1 MSQFSRYTGFVG
13 RLAPTQAASRGQS
26 DSRGVDVVIK
36 GWRPGLRKVQLTKT
50 FRAGGVRLSEAS
62 RLTGQVLEGH
72 EVRVHLNQFESVA
85 AARRA
90 LLGLGV
96 AEVEGR

>member
-1 MSQFSRYTGFVG
+1 MSQFSPAT
-13 RLAPTQAASRGQS
+13 SRGQS
-26 DSRGVDVVIK
+26 DSRGVDVVIM
-36 GWRPGLRKVQLTKT
+36 GSRPGLWKVQLTKS

-62 RLTGQVLEGH
+62 RLMGQVFEGR

-90 LLGLGV
+90 LIRLGA